1 MHDDA
6 PTLPRRAAGEWLSRS
21 TVLILDDDPTMRA
34 AVRAT
39 LQEAGCQN
47 ILHTG
52 NGNEA
57 LRLVTAA
64 RIDLILC
71 DCQMPIMEG
80 MTFLR
85 KLRESPAG
93 AAVPVIMLT
102 ASRSAADAWEA
113 QRLNVAGW
121 LVKPIT
127 PQSVAAQVAATL
139 GKLAPRVSENL
150 LETLARTYEAE
161 LPVQV
166 QQIADMAA
174 QLDPQAA
181 DFAARRL
188 ALHRRL
194 HVIRGQAGTM
204 GYALLGD
211 LAGLLDDTLRHGQAA
226 AAAMAPHQEELLRL
240 LRVGTTGMKLVAD
253 RRLRGDGGAAGA
265 RMKEQLGEFAERLRA
280 KLPGAGGAAPPHAD
294 DTGDPGGAPGD
305 AGEAA

>member
-1 MHDDA
+1 MHDEA
-6 PTLPRRAAGEWLSRS
+6 PTLPRRAAGAWLSRS

-39 LQEAGCQN
+39 LQDAGCQN

-57 LRLVTAA
+57 LRLVDAA

-85 KLRESPAG
+85 KLRDSPAG
-93 AAVPVIMLT
+93 ATVPVIMLT

-139 GKLAPRVSENL
+139 GNLTPRVSENL
-150 LETLARTYEAE
+150 LESLVQTYEADV
-161 LPVQV
+161 PAQV
-166 QQIADMAA
+166 QEISDLAA
-174 QLDPQAA
+174 QLDPQAPVYP
-181 DFAARRL
+181 ARL
-188 ALHRRL
+188 QALHRRL
-194 HVIRGQAGTM
+194 HVVRGQAGTM

-211 LAGLLDDTLRHGQAA
+211 LAGLLDDTLRLAREEERQLGQ
-226 AAAMAPHQEELLRL
+226 HQEELGRL
-240 LRVGTTGMKLVAD
+240 VRVGTTGMKLVAD

-265 RMKEQLGEFAERLRA
+265 RMKEQLGDFAGKLRA
-280 KLPGAGGAAPPHAD
+280 KLSPPGPF
-294 DTGDPGGAPGD
+294 GAPEAGD
-305 AGEAA
+305 AA